1 MSDRVRS
8 GSPGRGWEGGVP
20 MFNSLQE
27 QIRNTEMDKYSM
39 SEQVVRL
46 AGLFAI
52 TIVVFGVVYFAIR
65 FLEY

>member
-1 MSDRVRS
+1 
-8 GSPGRGWEGGVP
+8 

-27 QIRNTEMDKYSM
+27 QIRNTEMDKHTM
-39 SEQVVRL
+39 SEQVLRL

-65 FLEY
+65 FMEY

>member
-1 MSDRVRS
+1 MRDWVRS
-8 GSPGRGWEGGVP
+8 GSPGRGWQGGVS

-27 QIRNTEMDKYSM
+27 QIRSTETDKYSM

-52 TIVVFGVVYFAIR
+52 TTVVFGLVYFAIR